1 MFSRESSIAR
11 AMNELPMLL
20 GVPDPPFVPQPLGR
34 RLNNVRFS
42 LEGRSLTQIPQCRRF
57 LLAARTHP
65 SQIIVLSVAR
75 SKAAH
80 TRSESARRIN
90 PSTTPARPN
99 AAGNKG
105 MRPEAIQFP
114 STESSGKASV
124 SAYHLPLAA
133 RRSPQFAFHR
143 TAG

>member
-1 MFSRESSIAR
+1 MS
-11 AMNELPMLL
+11 
-20 GVPDPPFVPQPLGR
+20 VPHHQR
-34 RLNNVRFS
+34 WT
-42 LEGRSLTQIPQCRRF
+42 LTQIPQCRRF
-57 LLAARTHP
+57 LLAARTHS

-105 MRPEAIQFP
+105 TRPGAIRFP
-114 STESSGKASV
+114 SRESGDKASV
-124 SAYHLPLAA
+124 SAYHLPRAGHL
-133 RRSPQFAFHR
+133 SPRFAFHR
-143 TAG
+143 TVGRTPPRTTAHPPHEPPP